1 MRDHL
6 AEIAPHFFEI
16 FYENSKK
23 TRLSFFVDPL
33 VQFLW
38 TKFRTECKQDFSD
51 YIRVTCA
58 QEQGKM
64 KVKRFI
70 QDLQHLQFST
80 GFQIMP

>member
-1 MRDHL
+1 MRTHL
-6 AEIAPHFFEI
+6 AEITPHFFEI

-38 TKFRTECKQDFSD
+38 SKFRSDCKQDFSD